1 MGVIKLL
8 LISVVVSLFLCGLS
22 RTIAA
27 SSIQEGM
34 CSSSACNCDSYG
46 RLTCNCADQVEE
58 LILTSDGDQP
68 LSSFTNWITIRNCPS
83 VILMNSS
90 LAKMTNLRSIEF
102 VDIANLT
109 LFTKS
114 FELSP
119 KAVRTNVSIRSSRM
133 EILPS
138 YTFRGDMEDISFE
151 NVQINLVNAFAF
163 GNLAGTDTLR
173 LEDCSFKTVEE
184 QAFKKFDVNYLHIIR
199 GTLGSEVPSRAM
211 NDIEVFTTFRL
222 DGVQM
227 GIVKSSAFVIKKPK
241 TVSIQNCIIDSLEA
255 GAFDIAATGGVHIKN
270 NTFKNLVTGS
280 FLGIRGDPD
289 DSGMK
294 FNSHYDITFTNN
306 TLISFEE
313 GSMMFNRDSFKPVID
328 NVFINRTCACSNLKL
343 WRNNVLNYTI
353 YSRFYHSFMSRSV
366 RKTNFEPIEE
376 GTFLCTDD
384 SGNFVNFNEFEGRN
398 CTLGSSLMF
407 LLLGALGLVIIL
419 IIGIGMI
426 IWCCR
431 EHGGHDRWMSVPTSA
446 PDVVSQKNGVIGR
459 NGTTPSG
466 AVDSRIT
473 MVVPDGRL
481 YRETEFHVIVEK
493 AEPLTTEL

>member
-1 MGVIKLL
+1 MGAIKLL
-8 LISVVVSLFLCGLS
+8 LSSVVVSLFLSGLS

-27 SSIQEGM
+27 SNTQEGM

-90 LAKMTNLRSIEF
+90 LAKMTNLRSIELL
-102 VDIANLT
+102 DINNLT
-109 LFTKS
+109 LFTES

-119 KAVRTNVSIRSSRM
+119 KTMRTSVSIRSSSI
-133 EILPS
+133 EVLPS
-138 YTFRGDMEDISFE
+138 YTFRGDMEAISFE

-163 GNLAGTDTLR
+163 ANLAGTETLR
-173 LEDCSFKTVEE
+173 LEDCRFEIIEE

-227 GIVKSSAFVIKKPK
+227 GLVKSSAFVIKKPK
-241 TVSIQNCIIDSLEA
+241 TVSIQNCIIESLEA

-270 NTFKNLVTGS
+270 NTFRNLVTGS
-280 FLGIRGDPD
+280 FLGIRGDPED
-289 DSGMK
+289 AGIRS
-294 FNSHYDITFTNN
+294 NSNYDITFTNN
-306 TLISFEE
+306 TLDYFEE
-313 GSMMFNRDSFKPVID
+313 GSVMFNRDSFKPVID
-328 NVFINRTCACSNLKL
+328 NVFINRTCDCSYLKP
-343 WRNNVLNYTI
+343 WTNNVLNYTI
-353 YSRFYHSFMSRSV
+353 YSRFYHSFSSQSA
-366 RKTNFEPIEE
+366 RKTTFDPIEE
-376 GTFLCTDD
+376 GTFLCADD
-384 SGNFVNFNEFEGRN
+384 SWNFVSFTEFEGRN
-398 CTLGSSLMF
+398 CTLGSSIMF
-407 LLLGALGLVIIL
+407 LLLGAVGLIVIL

-426 IWCCR
+426 IWCCK
-431 EHGGHDRWMSVPTSA
+431 EHGGHERWMSVPTSA

-459 NGTTPSG
+459 NGSTPSG
-466 AVDSRIT
+466 PVDSRIT